1 MHEMEIFGDQ
11 FSQGAYMK
19 KFILAILVFT
29 TASCLN
35 QTVKTET
42 TFLENRSFEEVWK
55 ASIQA
60 VNDIEF
66 TIDSIDKEAGFIGA
80 ERGQHPFGGDAPPRL
95 SIMIRDHGRD
105 VSVDCKV
112 LQKEQFIDVLGMGK
126 KIVREF
132 FIALNQNLNYGR
144 S

>member
-1 MHEMEIFGDQ
+1 
-11 FSQGAYMK
+11 MK
-19 KFILAILVFT
+19 KILLALLILACV
-29 TASCLN
+29 SCLN

-42 TFLENRSFEEVWK
+42 AFLENRTFDEVWR
-55 ASIQA
+55 ASIKA

-66 TIDSIDKEAGFIGA
+66 TIDSMDKETGFIGA
-80 ERGQHPFGGDAPPRL
+80 ERGRHLLGGDAPPRL
-95 SIMIRDHGRD
+95 SIMIREYDRS

-132 FIALNQNLNYGR
+132 MVALNQNLN
-144 S
+144 

>member
-1 MHEMEIFGDQ
+1 
-11 FSQGAYMK
+11 MK
-19 KFILAILVFT
+19 KVLLAILVFT

-66 TIDSIDKEAGFIGA
+66 TIDSIDKEAVFIGA
-80 ERGQHPFGGDAPPRL
+80 ERGRHPLGGDAPPRL

-112 LQKEQFIDVLGMGK
+112 LQKEQFIDVFGMGK

-132 FIALNQNLNYGR
+132 MIALTQNLNYGKN
-144 S
+144 